1 MEIKEKIK
9 EICHK
14 PVKDREDWEHH
25 FLIKMKYSGNVRDYL
40 LSMGE
45 FKDEL
50 TELMKKKLKQIENHK
65 SKFKE

>member
-14 PVKDREDWEHH
+14 SVKDREDWEHH
-25 FLIKMKYSGNVRDYL
+25 FLIKMKYDGNVRDYL

-50 TELMKKKLKQIENHK
+50 TQIMIEKLRMIKNG
-65 SKFKE
+65 SSSRNN